1 MTLVPQPT
9 TAGPPPQKGT
19 SCPLRLPPRKP
30 EAAAAGLLSAS
41 SPRPSSWSSWTP
53 PSSASRCRR
62 CSTTSA
68 SPLSGLSWVFNAY
81 VVAFGGLLLLGGRLS
96 DLFGA
101 RRIFSLGWVVL
112 AAGSLMA
119 GFAGNVPVEL
129 AGRAVQG
136 AGSALIAPA
145 ALTLLFMTFGS
156 SPKELTKALAL
167 YGAAAPAGGTAGV
180 FLGGVLTEYAS
191 WPWVFFINVPLA
203 AIVLAVTRSVLP
215 AGVTRR
221 GSLDVT
227 SAATVTAGLAA
238 VVFAVVRAPEAGW
251 ASASTLTAGLGGLA
265 LLGLFVARQARLRE
279 PLMRL
284 GIFTAPNL
292 AASNAAQFL
301 LGAAWIPMFFFLN
314 LYLQQVLGLGAFA
327 SGAALLPLTVTIMV
341 GMIGAAPRLIARF
354 GPKAMTVAGL
364 ATLAGG
370 LVWLSFIRPDGS
382 FTVDVLPAS
391 LVAAAGM
398 AMAFI
403 PSLGMALSSAAP
415 EEGGLAAGIVST
427 NYQVGSALGLAA
439 MTAVATAFGADQAGN
454 AGALTDG
461 FSAGLLGAA
470 GIAAAGAVLAWVW
483 LRTPQA
489 TSASPPAP
497 GSRSTPPPE
506 PLGSAT
512 VPAPHAG
519 TSPAGPPTQRR
530 AGSTLA
536 TRAHPPQ
543 DASSRRQVR
552 RIAHRP
558 RLGDDEGRLADG
570 RRQWTRCDTGCSGR
584 WRSVSTVHP

>member
-1 MTLVPQPT
+1 M
-9 TAGPPPQKGT
+9 
-19 SCPLRLPPRKP
+19 
-30 EAAAAGLLSAS
+30 AGL
-41 SPRPSSWSSWTP
+41 
-53 PSSASRCRR
+53 
-62 CSTTSA
+62 
-68 SPLSGLSWVFNAY
+68 
-81 VVAFGGLLLLGGRLS
+81 
-96 DLFGA
+96 
-101 RRIFSLGWVVL
+101 
-112 AAGSLMA
+112 
-119 GFAGNVPVEL
+119 AGNVPVEL

-203 AIVLAVTRSVLP
+203 VIVLALTRSVMP

-227 SAATVTAGLAA
+227 SAAVVTAGLAA
-238 VVFAVVRAPEAGW
+238 VVFAVVRAPQAGW
-251 ASASTLTAGLGGLA
+251 TSASTLAAGLGGLA
-265 LLGLFVARQARLRE
+265 LLGLFVAMQARLRE

-292 AASNAAQFL
+292 AAANAAQFL

-415 EEGGLAAGIVST
+415 EEGGLAAGIVNT

-454 AGALTDG
+454 AGG
-461 FSAGLLGAA
+461 PHRR
-470 GIAAAGAVLAWVW
+470 VL
-483 LRTPQA
+483 RR
-489 TSASPPAP
+489 PA
-497 GSRSTPPPE
+497 
-506 PLGSAT
+506 
-512 VPAPHAG
+512 
-519 TSPAGPPTQRR
+519 RR
-530 AGSTLA
+530 
-536 TRAHPPQ
+536 
-543 DASSRRQVR
+543 RRHR
-552 RIAHRP
+552 RRRRRP
-558 RLGDDEGRLADG
+558 RLGVAADPAGRPRRPPDRRAGARRRLTRGAGDAAGPHTRRTPPASTPPRTTPGRHTGGTAMSFIETHDVVGMTCDHCARAVRAEVSAIEGVTDVDVDLTRGVVRVTAEQPVPATALRDAVEEAGYTLA
-570 RRQWTRCDTGCSGR
+570 
-584 WRSVSTVHP
+584 